1 MSARPTTT
9 LATERRARPRTCD
22 GLGVC
27 QQRAQPCSGC
37 NNAHP
42 AYHHLH
48 RVHHAP
54 APLPTPACTADA
66 CQQGRAPCPAPQ
78 ACHVP
83 SPEREPSAHDNG
95 LDRDPVTALEATGA
109 LLVFVALAAFMAW
122 VIVWA
127 AGA

>member
-1 MSARPTTT
+1 MSRHIDHHHRPRE
-9 LATERRARPRTCD
+9 ERRERARATPRTCD
-22 GLGVC
+22 GC
-27 QQRAQPCSGC
+27 A
-37 NNAHP
+37 NAHP

-48 RVHHAP
+48 RVHH